1 MYNPTFTHPNH
12 WAAILAGGDGT
23 RLQLFTEALFGDS
36 RPKQFCRLLS
46 QHTLLASTRMRLVAH
61 VSPQRTLTVVTRHHE
76 PFYRD
81 EVAGM
86 PSSQLVEQ
94 PSNRGTGVAIV
105 YALARISRR
114 DPNAVVGLFPSDHH
128 YEHESIFLRGLTG
141 AYALAACDP
150 HRIVLL
156 GAKAD
161 RPETE
166 YGWIA
171 RGESHG
177 MTHVTRGH
185 AVHAVARFH
194 EKPDLTTA
202 VALLQ
207 ADALWNTFVMV
218 GHVSAF
224 VDLLARSAPLMRSTF
239 EWLRRASDLEAER
252 LEAEALYATLPA
264 IDFSKD
270 VLSQNSDRLSVLTLA
285 DAGWTDLG
293 HASRIQAILGHG
305 GDRQAGLAAS

>member
-1 MYNPTFTHPNH
+1 MYNPTFTHPHH

-23 RLQLFTEALFGDS
+23 RLQLFTEALFGDR

-46 QHTLLASTRMRLVAH
+46 QHTLLTSTRMRLLGH
-61 VSPQRTLTVVTRHHE
+61 VSPQRTLAVVTRHHE

-81 EVAGM
+81 EIAGM
-86 PSSQLVEQ
+86 TSSQLVEQ

-105 YALARISRR
+105 YALSRISRS
-114 DPNAVVGLFPSDHH
+114 DLNAVVGLFPSDHH
-128 YEHESIFLRGLTG
+128 YEHEHNFLRAMTG
-141 AYALAACDP
+141 AYALASCDP
-150 HRIVLL
+150 QRIVLL

-171 RGESHG
+171 RGDSLG
-177 MTHVTRGH
+177 MAHVTRGH

-194 EKPDLTTA
+194 EKPDVAAA
-202 VALLQ
+202 VELLR

-224 VDLLARSAPLMRSTF
+224 VDLLARSAPLMRSAF

-252 LEAEALYATLPA
+252 IEAEALYTTLPA

-270 VLSQNSDRLSVLTLA
+270 VLSQNTDRLSVLTLA

-293 HASRIQAILGHG
+293 HAARIQAILGHR
-305 GDRQAGLAAS
+305 GDRQVSRAAS